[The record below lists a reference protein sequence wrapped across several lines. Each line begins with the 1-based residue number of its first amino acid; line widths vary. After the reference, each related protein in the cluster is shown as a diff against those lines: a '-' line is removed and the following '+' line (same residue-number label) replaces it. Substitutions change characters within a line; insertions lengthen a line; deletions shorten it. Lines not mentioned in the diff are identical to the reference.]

1 MSSLIERMTQ
11 WNVDMNAW
19 VINKQTYFVAN
30 AAEWVGVRG
39 SFGTCQKVSELHLK
53 GQWLESGFYIWIWPD
68 NNVHCTCHLFWHK
81 TFWLKAYALDLQ
93 AMCDQLGAS
102 KAELPEN
109 STNERK
115 ITREENR
122 KEWTKWNETKND
134 NFLGYVKSETV
145 E

>member
-1 MSSLIERMTQ
+1 
-11 WNVDMNAW
+11 
-19 VINKQTYFVAN
+19 
-30 AAEWVGVRG
+30 
-39 SFGTCQKVSELHLK
+39 
-53 GQWLESGFYIWIWPD
+53 
-68 NNVHCTCHLFWHK
+68 
-81 TFWLKAYALDLQ
+81 
-93 AMCDQLGAS
+93 MCDQLGAS